1 MTNGIDS
8 GAANGPSREGK
19 GGGDGGGAESK
30 GKEASNGIIMPYQ
43 GYGTYSLAVL
53 AIRTSTVII
62 C

>member
-19 GGGDGGGAESK
+19 RGGDGGGAESK

-43 GYGTYSLAVL
+43 GYGTYSC
-53 AIRTSTVII
+53 S
-62 C
+62 CFSYSN